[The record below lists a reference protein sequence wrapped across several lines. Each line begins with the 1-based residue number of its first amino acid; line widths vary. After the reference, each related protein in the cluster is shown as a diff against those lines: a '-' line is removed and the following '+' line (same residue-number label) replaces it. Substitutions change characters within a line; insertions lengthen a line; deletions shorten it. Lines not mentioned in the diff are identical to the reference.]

1 LKSENSLSQNTEEDK
16 NAIECQLAAE
26 LGKRKRV
33 VAKIEKETPQKPEK
47 KRIKKMSL
55 KVV

>member
-1 LKSENSLSQNTEEDK
+1 
-16 NAIECQLAAE
+16 LAAE

-33 VAKIEKETPQKPEK
+33 VAKIEKQATLKPEK